1 MKDSFENIIT
11 SSKRKPNLIEIDR
24 GKEFLNKI
32 SQNFLKKNNNEIY
45 CRNTTLGAIFAE
57 IFDRTMR
64 DLLEK
69 LAFEQ
74 GDGNWIDILPTIA
87 KQIKNRV
94 QSFTK
99 LNSLKGNLKKK

>member
-1 MKDSFENIIT
+1 
-11 SSKRKPNLIEIDR
+11 
-24 GKEFLNKI
+24 
-32 SQNFLKKNNNEIY
+32 
-45 CRNTTLGAIFAE
+45 
-57 IFDRTMR
+57 MR

-99 LNSLKGNLKKK
+99 LNPLKGNLKKK